1 MVYRGCSGGERLRGG
16 GVMEVDVCPR
26 CGQVVDDTVDYCP
39 RCGACLRCEG
49 G

>member
-1 MVYRGCSGGERLRGG
+1 MWVGLRKCMGGD
-16 GVMEVDVCPR
+16 VMDVDVCPR